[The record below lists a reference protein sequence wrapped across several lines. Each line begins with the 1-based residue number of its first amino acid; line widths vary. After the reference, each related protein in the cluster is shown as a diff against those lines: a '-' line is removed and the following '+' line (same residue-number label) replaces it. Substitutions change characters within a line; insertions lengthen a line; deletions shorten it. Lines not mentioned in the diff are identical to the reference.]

1 MVRAYHSY
9 KDIRDA
15 EVGEEFP
22 GICKYCNRVDPFAA
36 AVVRCN
42 TIIGHVLR

>member
-1 MVRAYHSY
+1 MVRVYHSY

-22 GICKYCNRVDPFAA
+22 GICKYCNRAA

-42 TIIGHVLR
+42 TIIGLVLR